1 MKQNGTGVVDT
12 AKTTRLIRARDISS
26 IVQMALLTAISWI
39 VPERRWP
46 SIARDLARVVLRLK
60 SRPGST
66 QLPSQWL
73 MFVDG
78 IKTTVLSRLPASSL
92 AHRYV
97 ARMQGFREFRPGGWG
112 PEIQIEGAKHIEWAL
127 SQGHGVVLWV
137 AGFVYSDLVTK
148 KGLHEAGY
156 LVSHLSRPTH
166 GISPT
171 RFGVRILNP
180 FWTRIE
186 NRYLAERV
194 VIRNNDSRAALAVLR
209 ARLKEGRIVSITVG
223 DQARRTAEV
232 NLPSTTVRIATGPLH
247 LARTMNAVLLPV
259 FTVIRK
265 TGTIVVNVEGPLIGG
280 GDEQGKAYECLA
292 QCYACKLEGYLQQYP
307 DQWNQSWAIADS
319 HSNSRRHKGRPTK
332 PGSSLR

>member
-1 MKQNGTGVVDT
+1 MDT
-12 AKTTRLIRARDISS
+12 AKTTRLMRARDISS
-26 IVQMALLTAISWI
+26 IVQMALLTTISWTD
-39 VPERRWP
+39 PERHWP
-46 SIARDLARVVLRLK
+46 SVARDLARVVLRLK

-66 QLPSQWL
+66 QLPRQWL

-78 IKTTVLSRLPASSL
+78 IETTVLSRLPASNL

-97 ARMQGFREFRPGGWG
+97 ARMQVYREFRPGGWG

-127 SQGHGVVLWV
+127 AQGHGVVLWV

-171 RFGVRILNP
+171 RFGIRILNP

-194 VIRNNDSRAALAVLR
+194 VIRGMTCRAF
-209 ARLKEGRIVSITVG
+209 KSFTEGLTK
-223 DQARRTAEV
+223 Q
-232 NLPSTTVRIATGPLH
+232 
-247 LARTMNAVLLPV
+247 
-259 FTVIRK
+259 
-265 TGTIVVNVEGPLIGG
+265 GG
-280 GDEQGKAYECLA
+280 CGA
-292 QCYACKLEGYLQQYP
+292 
-307 DQWNQSWAIADS
+307 
-319 HSNSRRHKGRPTK
+319 
-332 PGSSLR
+332 